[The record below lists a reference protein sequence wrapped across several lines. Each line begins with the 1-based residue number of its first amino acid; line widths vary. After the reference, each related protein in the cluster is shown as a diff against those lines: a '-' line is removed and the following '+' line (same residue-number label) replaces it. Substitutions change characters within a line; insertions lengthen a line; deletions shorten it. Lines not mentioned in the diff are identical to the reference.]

1 MHVHE
6 CPLPHFTKYH
16 PFEFEKILKN
26 PKKFQIK
33 SEKKNHAC
41 CCAIECTLLSPD
53 GNVSRV
59 LRGGMPELAGAEEM
73 AKAKKAW
80 ELIYKDG
87 TTLKGNHP
95 PETMA
100 RSPGTHLPG
109 LSLTHSSLLQWH
121 QYCCCHLA
129 DAWSLLYHITS
140 HPICS
145 SQSQV
150 AGEGVDWVICIV

>member
-1 MHVHE
+1 
-6 CPLPHFTKYH
+6 
-16 PFEFEKILKN
+16 
-26 PKKFQIK
+26 
-33 SEKKNHAC
+33 
-41 CCAIECTLLSPD
+41 
-53 GNVSRV
+53 
-59 LRGGMPELAGAEEM
+59 M

-100 RSPGTHLPG
+100 RTPGTHLPG
-109 LSLTHSSLLQWH
+109 LFLTHSSLLQWH